1 MTDALNPVNT
11 LTAIEQDND
20 LLVMACLRLDD
31 DLTAGATR
39 CYGLLGQFVIRA
51 AGCNGENLDRVIR
64 VLCAGG
70 KQGCAFSAESGRE
83 GSILLVTANILL
95 TIVQYD
101 TGTHMEIRV
110 GGIAAAGSLNGQM
123 DGLLLFGCQLAELAF
138 LYS

>member
-20 LLVMACLRLDD
+20 LLVMACLGLDD

-110 GGIAAAGSLNGQM
+110 GGITPLRGLDGQLYQVLFLGGKLLHLILLN
-123 DGLLLFGCQLAELAF
+123 D
-138 LYS
+138 